1 VNKRQIEVQKHCADR
16 EEKVIKDLKL
26 AYGKAQCD
34 CVNKIIDLSK
44 RRDMENL
51 QSIIWQKQ
59 YQEALNKQLESVLNT
74 LESESFVTVADYLA
88 ECYEDGF
95 WGTLYDLQGQ
105 GIPLMFPMNQEQALQ
120 AVQVDSKI
128 SQGLYRR
135 MGEDIDLLKKS
146 IRIELARGIANG
158 SSWNEVAEKI
168 ARGMNSPF
176 DRAYNRAVGIARTEG
191 HRVQQ
196 ESTLHCQQ
204 RAIEKGADMVKQW
217 DSTLDSLT
225 RPNHVTLNGQV
236 RETDEPFEVAG
247 KKAMYPGGFGDPSED
262 CNCRCCLLSRAR
274 SALSQEEYYTKWDG
288 DKDELIKVH
297 AETFGEFK
305 QEAQKIFSD
314 WQNSQAGQSFSS
326 KKEAFNHFTDCG
338 IKISDSR
345 KYPMD
350 EQLAIQI
357 AEWHSKFR
365 EKYISFTEKIVHKIP
380 EIKNVAPS
388 ALSSGTLG
396 QFSYYINGVVD
407 GIKLNAGLFSSLDYA
422 SKISATSTESG
433 WHSGKNPI
441 HTFIHEWGH
450 YVSHSMGE
458 LQKDFEHFIIKE
470 SLDEYKLI
478 HPEYTMRTY
487 IGLKDAVSK
496 YGTKSE
502 SELFAECFAEYF
514 GEENPREFA
523 TIFGKKLEK
532 ALEEIK

>member
-1 VNKRQIEVQKHCADR
+1 MNKRQIEVQKHCADR

-288 DKDELIKVH
+288 DKDELVRIR
-297 AETFGEFK
+297 AETYNEFK
-305 QEAQKIFSD
+305 QAAQTLNSCLDYQIINYTRGNYAVKERVTFLEAVTYMPEKVKKYLENTTICVGSKGSAYDPVSGTIFIGANASRKEVIHEIGHAIESRFFDSD
-314 WQNSQAGQSFSS
+314 KVNFVKSLCVKGLSVNEIVKVAARDSS
-326 KKEAFNHFTDCG
+326 GAESEIYILRSEKFLNRYQGKLYIADPFEAILDDGTINTDCL
-338 IKISDSR
+338 KEFISVAV
-345 KYPMD
+345 
-350 EQLAIQI
+350 EQYYEN
-357 AEWHSKFR
+357 AERVK
-365 EKYISFTEKIVHKIP
+365 EKNYDIFVLVEG
-380 EIKNVAPS
+380 
-388 ALSSGTLG
+388 AL
-396 QFSYYINGVVD
+396 
-407 GIKLNAGLFSSLDYA
+407 K
-422 SKISATSTESG
+422 
-433 WHSGKNPI
+433 
-441 HTFIHEWGH
+441 
-450 YVSHSMGE
+450 
-458 LQKDFEHFIIKE
+458 
-470 SLDEYKLI
+470 
-478 HPEYTMRTY
+478 
-487 IGLKDAVSK
+487 
-496 YGTKSE
+496 
-502 SELFAECFAEYF
+502 
-514 GEENPREFA
+514 
-523 TIFGKKLEK
+523 
-532 ALEEIK
+532 